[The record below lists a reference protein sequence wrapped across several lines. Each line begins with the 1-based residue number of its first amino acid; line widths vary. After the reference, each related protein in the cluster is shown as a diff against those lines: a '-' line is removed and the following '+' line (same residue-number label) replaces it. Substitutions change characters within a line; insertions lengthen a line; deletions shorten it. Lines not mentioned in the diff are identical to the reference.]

1 MNGTGQ
7 LMLVG
12 LALAVAGLARLRQLD
27 DFCLLMGAGNVM
39 IGAGITIDGA
49 PLGVAWAGTVNLT
62 VGLLLL
68 WWWLRQRRRR
78 GRARRWLG
86 AKSAAARAVLVQ
98 RMREVAQPV

>member
-1 MNGTGQ
+1 MNGTGP
-7 LMLVG
+7 LLLTGLTLV
-12 LALAVAGLARLRQLD
+12 VAGLGRWRRLD

-62 VGLLLL
+62 LGLLL
-68 WWWLRQRRRR
+68 WWWWWTRRRR
-78 GRARRWLG
+78 RDRARRWLG

-98 RMREVAQPV
+98 RMREAAQPV